1 MKIKIEIDD
10 AAAEDEVVIRC
21 KALTSTIKRM
31 QQTLTE
37 LSKTPDI
44 SFYKD
49 NVEFFLD
56 VNDVLFFETAGTLID
71 AHTSDQV
78 FQVKAKLYEL
88 EEALPSN
95 FIRVAKSTILNV
107 SHIYSIE
114 KNITASSIVKFS
126 RSHKQV
132 YVSRNYYKVLKQR
145 LDERRKL

>member
-10 AAAEDEVVIRC
+10 AADEEEVIIRC
-21 KALTSTIKRM
+21 RKLTGNIRKI

-37 LSKTPDI
+37 LSKVPDI
-44 SFYKD
+44 AFYKD

-56 VNDVLFFETAGTLID
+56 INDVLFFETSGNFID
-71 AHTSDQV
+71 AHTSDNV

-88 EEALPSN
+88 EESLPSD

-114 KNITASSIVKFS
+114 KNITSSSIVKFFK
-126 RSHKQV
+126 SHKQV

-145 LDERRKL
+145 MDERRKL